1 MPVVEFREK
10 PVKEIY
16 KKLIKKV
23 NEKLDPKAKPIPNK
37 KNNIFNMMMQ
47 AGGNTLDITK
57 QICTVGHRAKCCKQA
72 KK

>member
-23 NEKLDPKAKPIPNK
+23 NEKLDPKTKPIPNK
-37 KNNIFNMMMQ
+37 KNNIFNMMM
-47 AGGNTLDITK
+47 
-57 QICTVGHRAKCCKQA
+57 
-72 KK
+72 